1 MRKSIF
7 SLLTALFFLFSIPAI
22 VFSAP
27 LSCSQFSVHV
37 DIGQPIGNKGPIKQV
52 VLKFN
57 GITASVNGEG
67 YGLSVSGPPTVITR
81 YFSSGRASSIYNK
94 GRSLNFNYF
103 TSGKLSSIFY
113 RGRRIRFYYYTK
125 GRMRAIDYSGYYLR
139 FIYNSSGKL
148 RKVIGHIPCITYTFY
163 N

>member
-1 MRKSIF
+1 MRKNVF
-7 SLLTALFFLFSIPAI
+7 SFLTALFFLFFIPAI

-27 LSCSQFSVHV
+27 LSCPQLSVHV
-37 DIGQPIGNKGPIKQV
+37 DIGQPKGNEGPIKQV

-57 GITASVNGEG
+57 GITASVNGNG
-67 YGLSVSGPPTVITR
+67 YGLSVSGPPTVKTH
-81 YFSSGRASSIYNK
+81 YYSSGRASNIYNK

-103 TSGKLSSIFY
+103 SSGKLSSIVY
-113 RGRRIRFYYYTK
+113 RNRRIRFYYYTN
-125 GRMRAIDYSGYYLR
+125 GRMRTIDYSGYYLR
-139 FIYNSSGKL
+139 FIYYSSGKL